1 MHWLMLLSSRPWVC
15 ALSGS
20 VRGRISELTL
30 SKGARIFRREKF
42 VRVPQKKL
50 AGEFHGPGEKLRKVS
65 STSKRSGSIVRPRPN
80 PPSSNPGQEMRNF
93 LSIALKSRS
102 GSACFTY
109 LRLPGFRDSYYVRSG
124 LLDRLN
130 SDGFDYWCD
139 RLFHFP
145 HSFLRWRAFGL
156 GTRNRPLRSLG
167 YLACLTAFS

>member
-50 AGEFHGPGEKLRKVS
+50 AGEFHCPGGRSVVLRS
-65 STSKRSGSIVRPRPN
+65 EAGAWSAQDQ
-80 PPSSNPGQEMRNF
+80 PPVNPGQEMRNF

-109 LRLPGFRDSYYVRSG
+109 LRLPGFRDSYYVR